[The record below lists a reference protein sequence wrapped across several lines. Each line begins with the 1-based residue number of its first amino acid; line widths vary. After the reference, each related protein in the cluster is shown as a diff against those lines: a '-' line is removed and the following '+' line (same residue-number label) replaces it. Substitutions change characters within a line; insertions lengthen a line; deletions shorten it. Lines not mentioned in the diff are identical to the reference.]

1 MKRLKMVKL
10 IQFMDLLKKN
20 ENRVFSKQ
28 NEEIVMITKKTLL

>member
-1 MKRLKMVKL
+1 MVKL